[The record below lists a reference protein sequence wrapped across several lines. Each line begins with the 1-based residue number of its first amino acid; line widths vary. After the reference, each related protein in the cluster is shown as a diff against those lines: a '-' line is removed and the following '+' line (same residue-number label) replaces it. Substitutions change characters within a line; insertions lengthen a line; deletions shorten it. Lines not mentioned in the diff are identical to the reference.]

1 MSYGGHW
8 DPAEYPASVRGRHAY
23 CETRTDP
30 AESKQHNVHKAATK
44 TIGAQQLELK
54 RGLSDQ
60 QDTMKSICL
69 DTGRIRD
76 TQVSLA
82 QSMSTQHT
90 EVRDHLRSQARD
102 LESAFASQKPT
113 TAQIGIDVQN
123 ANSQIQVIMA
133 LQKSLVEFVS
143 FTYLI

>member
-1 MSYGGHW
+1 M
-8 DPAEYPASVRGRHAY
+8 
-23 CETRTDP
+23 
-30 AESKQHNVHKAATK
+30 TK

-60 QDTMKSICL
+60 QDTMKSIRL

-76 TQVSLA
+76 NQVYLA
-82 QSMSTQHT
+82 QLMSTQHT
-90 EVRDHLRSQARD
+90 EVRDHLRSRARD
-102 LESAFASQKPT
+102 LKSASASQKST
-113 TAQIGIDVQN
+113 TAQIGIDIQN

-143 FTYLI
+143 VIYLICETGSYISDILQSLNAFPEAATSDVA